1 MSTVRTFLRATTVV
15 VGSSAALLIGGLM
28 GTAHADPAPLPA
40 PNIGDQLVTA
50 VSSAPQMLQSLA
62 GALGGQPATPP
73 PLASASIKMPQS
85 AGSGLPG
92 TGSTLPGASSLIP
105 GATTAAPAAAAPT
118 PGLPGFTQPT
128 AAATTPG
135 LGIPGLTQPAAASAV
150 PATGLGIPGLTQP
163 ATASAVPATGP
174 AGMLPQTQLNL
185 PQMPFLPLP
194 LPSQVSLPGDLT
206 SLFSGAVPAAT
217 PSVPVSAAAPVA
229 SPIPSLFPVSAL
241 P

>member
-1 MSTVRTFLRATTVV
+1 V

-40 PNIGDQLVTA
+40 PNIGDQLVTTVA
-50 VSSAPQMLQSLA
+50 SAPQLLQSLA
-62 GALGGQPATPP
+62 GAFGGQPATPP

-85 AGSGLPG
+85 AGTGLPG

-105 GATTAAPAAAAPT
+105 GAAPATTSGPTLGLPGFAQPAPAAAAPT
-118 PGLPGFTQPT
+118 LGLPGFTQPA

-135 LGIPGLTQPAAASAV
+135 LGIPGLTQPAVAA

-163 ATASAVPATGP
+163 AAAAPVAGP
-174 AGMLPQTQLNL
+174 AGMLPQAQLNL

-206 SLFSGAVPAAT
+206 SLFSGAAPAAA
-217 PSVPVSAAAPVA
+217 PSLPVSAAAPVA
-229 SPIPSLFPVSAL
+229 SPNPLLFPVSAL